1 MVSGFD
7 AVNEE
12 DYNHKLDDFVEQILE
27 TKQKL
32 GDHFQVYL
40 HAGESYSHNNKEL
53 YDAILLGSKRIGHGF
68 AIAKHQKLIDLVKKK
83 DICVECCP
91 VSNRVLGYV

>member
-1 MVSGFD
+1 LVSGFD

-32 GDHFQVYL
+32 GEHF
-40 HAGESYSHNNKEL
+40 
-53 YDAILLGSKRIGHGF
+53 
-68 AIAKHQKLIDLVKKK
+68 
-83 DICVECCP
+83 
-91 VSNRVLGYV
+91 